1 MIYGD
6 GKIIHCA
13 KKLALQFGQINNN
26 GQYINIK
33 LNKYHVSE
41 QMIFLGYGACTDNG
55 R

>member
-1 MIYGD
+1 MIYGG

-33 LNKYHVSE
+33 LKKYHVSE
-41 QMIFLGYGACTDNG
+41 QMICLGYGACTDNG